1 MKGDGTTTLSGMNR
15 MGLTHDEC
23 HAPVSRRL
31 EPVFEE
37 YAKALGIPMRVH
49 VPVNHF
55 SPPWWGGGLHLHVFA
70 LPARPHWFSL
80 WPITP
85 RVEMRAVFSLALA
98 DKTNN
103 ALDPRQLF
111 SQGALKY
118 DQQGHA
124 VAGILGENIYVL
136 FDLLGQ
142 PEELVP
148 LMLRRILDLC
158 LEGLTESLSHWT
170 GRLPHQL
177 EITLHRLSHST
188 TLASLDHSVPPE
200 DSGTQDPPP
209 RVAGDPVD
217 VFNGR
222 MAAVEEN
229 LKELSRQMGSQT
241 RLLRNCRE
249 RLATLKQA
257 EQSTELLERELDGL
271 LSIPEIREVQVLEDR
286 LRVFT
291 DTVDTVVASKRYR
304 LGRFRLDIRF
314 NGDVD
319 IKNLTRA
326 YGYYDHPHV
335 WNAKP
340 CLGNIHQSVLKL
352 VSEFQWVATA
362 ELLLEYLKTVNP
374 NGWYT
379 PIDHWEELQA

>member
-1 MKGDGTTTLSGMNR
+1 MTGDGTTTLSGMNR
-15 MGLTHDEC
+15 TGLTHDEC
-23 HAPVSRRL
+23 HAPVSKRL
-31 EPVFEE
+31 EPVLEE

-49 VPVNHF
+49 APVNHF
-55 SPPWWGGGLHLHVFA
+55 SPPWWGSGLQLHVFA
-70 LPARPHWFSL
+70 LPAQPHWVSL

-85 RVEMRAVFSLALA
+85 CLEIPAVFSCALT
-98 DKTNN
+98 KEKMK

-111 SQGALKY
+111 SQGTLKY
-118 DQQGHA
+118 DRQGHA

-148 LMLRRILDLC
+148 LMLRRTLDLC
-158 LEGLTESLSHWT
+158 LEGLTESLSHSN

-177 EITLHRLSHST
+177 EVTLNRLSHST
-188 TLASLDHSVPPE
+188 TLASLDHSSPWNGP
-200 DSGTQDPPP
+200 GTQDPHH
-209 RVAGDPVD
+209 REAGAPDN
-217 VFNGR
+217 VFQR
-222 MAAVEEN
+222 QTAAVAEN
-229 LKELSRQMGSQT
+229 LKELSRQMASQT
-241 RLLRNCRE
+241 RLLRHCRE
-249 RLATLKQA
+249 RLGTLKQA
-257 EQSTELLERELDGL
+257 EQSTELLARELDGL
-271 LSIPEIREVQVLEDR
+271 LGIPEIRQIQVLEDR

-304 LGRFRLDIRF
+304 LGCFRLDIRF

-326 YGYYDHPHV
+326 HGYYDHPHV

-340 CLGNIHQSVLKL
+340 CLGNIRQSVLKL
-352 VSEFQWVATA
+352 VSEFQWVATT

-379 PIDHWEELQA
+379 PIDHWEELHA